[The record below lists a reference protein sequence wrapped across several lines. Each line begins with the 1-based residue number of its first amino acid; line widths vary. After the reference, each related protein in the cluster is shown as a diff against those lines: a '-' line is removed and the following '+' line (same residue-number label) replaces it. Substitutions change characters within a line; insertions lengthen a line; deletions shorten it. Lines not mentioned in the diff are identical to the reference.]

1 MKVRVTVRF
10 RGREITY
17 PEIALEDLREI
28 AQSLADVAIVEQAPA
43 IEGRAMSMML
53 VPAKGVKKKKGR
65 LRRGPLKRMK
75 VERPYRQRSKCLR
88 NL

>member
-28 AQSLADVAIVEQAPA
+28 AQSLADVAIVEQPPA

-53 VPAKGVKKKKGR
+53 VPAKGGKKKTKEDMDEASEKKELPR
-65 LRRGPLKRMK
+65 ESVPAKSVVK
-75 VERPYRQRSKCLR
+75 E
-88 NL
+88 